1 MDRKN
6 QKIDEIKQ
14 RILYFAE
21 SQNIRKGY
29 LYEVIELSQ
38 SNFSGTGASSSLKSE
53 NLIKVLNVFPELNP
67 EWLLLGTGE
76 MLRKSTENTSDRICD
91 DAKEN
96 YTGPNQSRYDDE
108 IIRGL
113 ISSIQSLTH
122 SIDKLTDKLCNS

>member
-1 MDRKN
+1 MEN
-6 QKIDEIKQ
+6 NFSNIKE
-14 RILYFAE
+14 RILQIADYYGISKEKFFEELAI
-21 SQNIRKGY
+21 SYGNFKGSAK
-29 LYEVIELSQ
+29 ERPI
-38 SNFSGTGASSSLKSE
+38 NSSFLE
-53 NLIKVLNVFPELNP
+53 NLLTKYPDISPD
-67 EWLLLGTGE
+67 WLLLGKGE

>member
-1 MDRKN
+1 MEN
-6 QKIDEIKQ
+6 NFSNIKE
-14 RILYFAE
+14 RILQIADYYGISKEKFFEELAI
-21 SQNIRKGY
+21 SYGNFKGSAK
-29 LYEVIELSQ
+29 ERPI
-38 SNFSGTGASSSLKSE
+38 NSSFLE
-53 NLIKVLNVFPELNP
+53 NLLTKYPDISPDWV
-67 EWLLLGTGE
+67 LLGKGE

>member
-1 MDRKN
+1 MDKN
-6 QKIDEIKQ
+6 KNFDELKQ

-21 SQNIRKGY
+21 NQGIKRGD
-29 LYEVIELSQ
+29 LYKRIGLSQ
-38 SNFSGTGASSSLKSE
+38 SNFSGTGAESSLKSE
-53 NLIKVLNVFPELNP
+53 NIIKVLIAFPQMNP
-67 EWLLLGTGE
+67 EWLLLGKGE